1 MKSRAELRREFAG
14 APVELLEYA
23 GRLQQEVAQARA
35 QLTQQAQALIEQQ
48 QLLAEARTYIAELKR
63 QLFGLKADHLNPEQ
77 EEQLRPVAGDQQE
90 HHQRPPPV
98 SLDVLEPDLPLP
110 DQEKRQR
117 ELRQRRPP
125 LPAVQLEMQRVLLEP
140 AHKICGRCQAPGRKI
155 GEEVTP
161 EYEYVAAKLVCKET
175 VRPKYAHACA
185 CAAEAVSIA
194 PLPPRLV
201 PQSRLGLGLAV
212 YLLLSRFDDH
222 IAYYTLERIFRE
234 RHGVSIPRQQM
245 VQWVEK
251 IAFLLLAIYHGIW
264 EELQATGYLQ
274 VDETPVKVLDPEVK
288 GKAATGYLWFYSHPQ
303 GDVFLEFCT
312 GRGREGPEQR
322 LARFT
327 GTIQTDAYGV
337 YDSLR
342 RQRPAALKRLGC
354 LAHIR
359 RRWYKAAE
367 ESCAEAIWFIG
378 QIRQL
383 YRIEDE
389 ARNLSHPERKAIRRQ
404 KAPALWRAMKR
415 RALELK
421 ANPRF
426 LPQSSLGKAV
436 NYFLKEYSAVVGY
449 LRDGQFQ
456 IDNNNVENDVRP
468 SVVGRKRWLFI
479 GHPDAG
485 WRSAVIYTIIQSC
498 RRRGLNPQE
507 YLTDV
512 LGRLPAMKNHEVK
525 DVLPSRWQHGGS

>member
-1 MKSRAELRREFAG
+1 MG
-14 APVELLEYA
+14 
-23 GRLQQEVAQARA
+23 QE
-35 QLTQQAQALIEQQ
+35 T
-48 QLLAEARTYIAELKR
+48 T
-63 QLFGLKADHLNPEQ
+63 
-77 EEQLRPVAGDQQE
+77 
-90 HHQRPPPV
+90 
-98 SLDVLEPDLPLP
+98 
-110 DQEKRQR
+110 
-117 ELRQRRPP
+117 
-125 LPAVQLEMQRVLLEP
+125 
-140 AHKICGRCQAPGRKI
+140 
-155 GEEVTP
+155 T
-161 EYEYVAAKLVCKET
+161 EYEYIAAKLICKET
-175 VRPKYAHACA
+175 VRPKYAHDCP
-185 CAAEAVSIA
+185 CGPEAITIA

-201 PQSRLGLGLAV
+201 PQSKLGLGLAV

-234 RHGVSIPRQQM
+234 RHGAIIPRQQM

-264 EELQATGYLQ
+264 EELPATGYLQ

-303 GDVFLEFCT
+303 GDVFLEFCG
-312 GRGREGPEQR
+312 GRGREGPEKR
-322 LARFT
+322 LTDFK
-327 GTIQTDAYGV
+327 GTIQTDAYAI

-342 RQRPAALKRLGC
+342 KQRPTVLKRLGC

-367 ESCAEAIWFIG
+367 ESCTEAIWFIG

-383 YRIEDE
+383 YLIEDE
-389 ARNLSHPERKAIRRQ
+389 TRDLSCPERKALRRQ

-415 RALELK
+415 RALELR

-436 NYFLKEYSAVVGY
+436 NYFLNEYTAVVGY
-449 LRDGQFQ
+449 LRDGRYE
-456 IDNNNVENDVRP
+456 IDNNLVENDVRP

-498 RRRGLNPQE
+498 RRRGINPQE

-512 LGRLPAMKNHEVK
+512 LSRLPSVKNHEVK
-525 DVLPSRWQHGGS
+525 DVLPSRWKPSSARPA